1 MQGFLIWKNLYILD
15 NSFIHLER
23 KLKKKSP
30 YLKSSFQN
38 HSDVVTWA
46 LAILQPL
53 RGEAG
58 PSHAYLGLISVTEL
72 LRLADYNL

>member
-1 MQGFLIWKNLYILD
+1 MNWKNLCVLD

-23 KLKKKSP
+23 GKI

-46 LAILQPL
+46 LAVLWPL
-53 RGEAG
+53 ERRGRA
-58 PSHAYLGLISVTEL
+58 
-72 LRLADYNL
+72 